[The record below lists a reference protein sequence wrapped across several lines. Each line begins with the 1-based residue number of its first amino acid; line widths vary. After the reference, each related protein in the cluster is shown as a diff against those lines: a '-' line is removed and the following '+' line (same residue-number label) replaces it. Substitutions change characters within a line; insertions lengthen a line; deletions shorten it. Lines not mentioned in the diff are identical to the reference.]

1 MRKHVFIIL
10 AACFLLGATLLAA
23 AQGESATVQG
33 SVKDEQGQPVVGAT
47 VSFQGANT
55 GASFSVKTDKKG
67 EFLRVG
73 VKGDV
78 YRVTVTKD
86 GQQIGERPSYPVSY
100 SSAPPSLDIITGKP
114 SPASSPS
121 APLAL
126 PVSSVPLTASQQKAL
141 DEVQKLAASAPK
153 KDSKTTQAMKDKLA
167 AAQAAQGAGNFDQA
181 ATILA
186 EVTTADPL
194 NDQAWALTGFGLAK
208 AGKWDEAVAALE
220 KAVALRPGAG
230 GYHQLLGVAYS
241 RTGKVDEA
249 VAEFASAALADP
261 AKAGQYYF
269 YEGVLLSDHKQP
281 QKAVEAFDKA
291 IAADPSLADAYFF
304 KGVNLIAQAKTES
317 GKLVAPAG
325 TTEAFKK
332 YLELQPNGPRAASAK
347 AQLGKLG
354 G

>member
-1 MRKHVFIIL
+1 MKRHVFIIL
-10 AACFLLGATLLAA
+10 AACFLLAATLLAA
-23 AQGESATVQG
+23 AQGESATVAG

-47 VSFQGANT
+47 VAFQGANT

-78 YRVTVTKD
+78 YRVIVTKD
-86 GQQIGERPSYPVSY
+86 GQQIGERASYPVSY
-100 SSAPPSLDIITGKP
+100 SSAPPALDIITGKP
-114 SPASSPS
+114 SAPASPS
-121 APLAL
+121 SSLAL
-126 PVSSVPLTASQQKAL
+126 PVSSVPLTAAQQKAL

-153 KDSKTTQAMKDKLA
+153 KDSKATQTMKDKLA

-194 NDQAWALTGFGLAK
+194 NDQAWALTGYGLAK
-208 AGKWDEAVAALE
+208 TAKYEEAVAALE
-220 KAVALRPGAG
+220 KAVALRPSAG
-230 GYHQLLGVAYS
+230 GYHQLLGACYAH
-241 RTGKVDEA
+241 TGKFEEA
-249 VAEFASAALADP
+249 VAEFASAALVDP
-261 AKAGQYYF
+261 SKAGQYYF
-269 YEGVLLSDHKQP
+269 YEGVLFNDHKEP

-291 IAADPSLADAYFF
+291 IAADPTLAEAYFF
-304 KGVNLIAQAKTES
+304 KGVNLMAQAKTES

-325 TTEAFKK
+325 TAEAFKK